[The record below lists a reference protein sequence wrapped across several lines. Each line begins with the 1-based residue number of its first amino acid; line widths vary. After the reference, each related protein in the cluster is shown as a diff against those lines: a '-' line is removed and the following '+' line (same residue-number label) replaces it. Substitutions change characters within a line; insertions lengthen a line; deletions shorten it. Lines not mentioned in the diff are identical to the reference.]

1 MAPGDDPTDAE
12 VMPALLRAARRTY
25 GTAIRA
31 ALAEVDCDDVPRNGP
46 FVIGAISRAGS
57 PLERDRRRAA
67 SPNKPPDSWS
77 TPWSSGVTSTALA
90 DPADRRRLTVALTE
104 RGRLAAA
111 VSDRQSSGSTRRWS
125 PKWVQTTSRRPGP
138 RCSRSPR
145 SPESNRP
152 PTERVNAP
160 VAPVG
165 EDTQRIAEGAQAP
178 RWAAPVLAAITAV
191 AAVSYTWGSA
201 HGSLEPYY
209 QAAVRSMGSSWHDFA
224 FGAFDPAGTITVDK
238 LPGALWVQALSV
250 RVLGFHPWAIILP
263 QIVEGT
269 VTVLVLYRAV
279 RRLAGYPA
287 GMVAAAV
294 VAVTPATVALD
305 RGNISDSLLI
315 LLLVLAAN
323 STVTAL
329 VTGNGA
335 WLLATGLWVG
345 LAFQAK
351 MLEAWLILPAIGLVW
366 LAAGAGRPFR
376 RMLDVGAAI
385 GLAAVIS
392 LSWMVAVSLV
402 PEAARPYVDGST
414 HDSLFQ
420 QVFVYNGFGRVGSV
434 ARSLGG
440 GSTVL
445 GSLGE
450 FRLPGGHG
458 PFRLLTGA
466 GGRDIGWLIPLAV
479 LAALAVVVARR
490 GRGREHPLRA
500 GVILFGS
507 WLAIDA
513 IAFSAL
519 SGINAYYLAALT
531 PAIGAPRRWDP
542 EGWCCGPPPG
552 PWSRGPV
559 GSGATVLYGFVLS
572 GPAAT
577 AVLAF
582 VWCGAIALLAG
593 GWWLLLD
600 PLARRAG
607 THDPPP
613 TGRRL
618 RTLVGVGLVLGA
630 MALPSLTAAGEVVA
644 SGLGP
649 FDTPYEPAGIVHI
662 TQTEPREALTSIAA
676 GSGLLLRVNRSDRYV
691 AATYTSIIAAP
702 LIIDTGAEIEPIGGF
717 TGSIPSPT
725 LAALGHQV
733 QNRELQT
740 VITPT
745 VDDPRVQW
753 VRSHCA
759 PVPQSTGAF
768 AVHGPI
774 AGIGIYFCTA
784 RAHA

>member
-1 MAPGDDPTDAE
+1 M
-12 VMPALLRAARRTY
+12 
-25 GTAIRA
+25 
-31 ALAEVDCDDVPRNGP
+31 N
-46 FVIGAISRAGS
+46 
-57 PLERDRRRAA
+57 A
-67 SPNKPPDSWS
+67 S
-77 TPWSSGVTSTALA
+77 
-90 DPADRRRLTVALTE
+90 LT
-104 RGRLAAA
+104 
-111 VSDRQSSGSTRRWS
+111 
-125 PKWVQTTSRRPGP
+125 
-138 RCSRSPR
+138 
-145 SPESNRP
+145 
-152 PTERVNAP
+152 
-160 VAPVG
+160 PVG
-165 EDTQRIAEGAQAP
+165 EGAEVAPAP
-178 RWAAPVLAAITAV
+178 RWAAPALAAVAIL

-209 QAAVRSMGSSWHDFA
+209 EAAVRSMGSSWHDFA
-224 FGAFDPAGTITVDK
+224 YGAFDPAGTITVDK

-263 QIVEGT
+263 QIIEGT
-269 VTVLVLYRAV
+269 VSVLVLYRAV

-287 GMVAAAV
+287 GVIAAAV

-305 RGNISDSLLI
+305 RGNISDSLLV

-329 VTGNGA
+329 VTRNGA

-351 MLEAWLILPAIGLVW
+351 MLEAWLILPAIALVW
-366 LAAGAGRPFR
+366 LVAGAGRPLR
-376 RMLDVGAAI
+376 RMLDIGAAV

-402 PEAARPYVDGST
+402 TEAARPYVDGST

-420 QVFVYNGFGRVGSV
+420 QVFVYNGFGRVGTV
-434 ARSLGG
+434 ARSLRGG
-440 GSTVL
+440 GTVL
-445 GSLGE
+445 DSLGE
-450 FRLPGGHG
+450 FRLPGGPG
-458 PFRLLTGA
+458 PFRVLTGA

-479 LAALAVVVARR
+479 LAAVAVVVTRR
-490 GRGREHPLRA
+490 GRPREDPLRA
-500 GVILFGS
+500 GVILFGT

-513 IAFSAL
+513 AAFSAL

-531 PAIGAPRRWDP
+531 PAIGALIGIGTAVLLRAGVRDRRV
-542 EGWCCGPPPG
+542 
-552 PWSRGPV
+552 RGGLLLV
-559 GSGATVLYGFVLS
+559 SSATVLYGLALS
-572 GPAAT
+572 GPAPT

-582 VWCGAIALLAG
+582 VWCGAIALLVG

-600 PLARRAG
+600 PLTRRAG
-607 THDPPP
+607 RHDPPP
-613 TGRRL
+613 TVRRL
-618 RTLVGVGLVLGA
+618 RTLVGAGLVLGA
-630 MALPSLTAAGEVVA
+630 MILPSLTAAGDIVA

-649 FDTPYEPAGIVHI
+649 FDTPYEPAGVVRI

-676 GSGLLLRVNRSDRYV
+676 GTGLLLRVNRSDRYV

-725 LAALGHQV
+725 LAALRRQV
-733 QNRELQT
+733 RTHELQT

-745 VDDPRVQW
+745 VDDSRIQW
-753 VRSHCA
+753 VGSHCA

-784 RAHA
+784 RARA